1 MTRPRNSTSIT
12 STAHRLRKLKA
23 TLLAVS
29 LTLAGILLMMLNG
42 WIEHIKLGDWEWLHS
57 IPLGELG
64 GTLFGAGLLSTL
76 FEYSFRKEQEEATVE
91 QFRQTIHD
99 EVPTLRDAVIEA
111 FRFQRQDLER
121 IATPQ
126 LLDDLAETSLGLR
139 FGDKAFGREVYS
151 DIRHQAIGAEERWHD
166 ARVDATLGIP
176 RVRGEAS
183 NPFFDLHV
191 RWEYTVVPKHRFR
204 KFAVV
209 SDRQRY
215 DQLVAERGET
225 SVWYRRPVPGLA
237 VNDPEVL
244 ALEQFTINGRP
255 IDFTRQADDV
265 SQVYTVDLGQNTID
279 QGQSAVVTFN
289 FRTRTLRSG
298 HAVHLDIDR
307 PTKGLDVELTYDP
320 QQIGQMRVLDFV
332 SIGEGGRTSQES
344 STPTLRYRYDGW
356 LFPRAGLVFVWT
368 LPDEQNDWPDGV
380 SQTDGVAST
389 PKQNNHDPS
398 ASDTDDDVRQ
408 ASAA

>member
-1 MTRPRNSTSIT
+1 MTRRKTTDLN
-12 STAHRLRKLKA
+12 HRLRKLKA
-23 TLLAVS
+23 ALLAVS

-42 WIEHIKLGDWEWLHS
+42 WIEHLKLGDWEWLHS

-91 QFRQTIHD
+91 QFRQTLHD
-99 EVPTLRDAVIEA
+99 EAPALRDAVIEA

-151 DIRHQAIGAEERWHD
+151 DIRHQAIAAEERWYD

-176 RVRGEAS
+176 RVRGKAS
-183 NPFFDLHV
+183 NPFFDLYV

-209 SDRQRY
+209 SDRRRY

-225 SVWYRRPVPGLA
+225 SVWYRRPVPGLE
-237 VNDPEVL
+237 VNDPEVF

-265 SQVYTVDLGQNTID
+265 SQVYTVDLGQDTIE
-279 QGQSAVVTFN
+279 QGQSAVVAFS
-289 FRTRTLRSG
+289 FRTLVPRDR
-298 HAVHLDIDR
+298 HVVHINIDR

-320 QQIGQMRVLDFV
+320 SSVKRVRLMDFASRGDGGHV
-332 SIGEGGRTSQES
+332 SEEPETSVV
-344 STPTLRYRYDGW
+344 RYRYDGW
-356 LFPRAGLVFVWT
+356 LFPRAGLVFAWT
-368 LPDEQNDWPDGV
+368 LATEADQPARPRRLGQQHRPTHDNTRSDE
-380 SQTDGVAST
+380 
-389 PKQNNHDPS
+389 
-398 ASDTDDDVRQ
+398 
-408 ASAA
+408 AA

>member
-1 MTRPRNSTSIT
+1 MTRPRNPTSIT

-237 VNDPEVL
+237 VNDPEVF

-279 QGQSAVVTFN
+279 QGQSAVVAFS

-298 HAVHLDIDR
+298 HVVHLDIDR

-320 QQIGQMRVLDFV
+320 QQIGQMRVLDFA

-344 STPTLRYRYDGW
+344 SAPTLRYRYDGW

-398 ASDTDDDVRQ
+398 ASDMDDDVRQ